1 MTLKKRFYYSKNRMR
16 APDFE
21 RALAFT
27 RTRENT
33 QAIARDYLV
42 ARYSLNAITATFN
55 TTKQNVFRAVA
66 KLIEDAQMAQ
76 ETIVKIRRVFNRLN
90 VPKKQYNTA
99 REFFFTSK
107 SLDQIAQQTNTTV
120 EDVLKIARC
129 TIKQYQLYANK
140 DAIKEREV
148 EFDKILRYGRAGEKS
163 IQICYDHFVIEDT
176 LTSIAKKHQVTK
188 QNVYNII
195 KRFEEAQAR
204 YEAESPLKNKRRRIT
219 KP

>member
-1 MTLKKRFYYSKNRMR
+1 MTLKKRFYYSKNRMQ
-16 APDFE
+16 APDFD

-42 ARYSLNAITATFN
+42 ARHSLDTITATFD
-55 TTKQNVFRAVA
+55 TTKQNIFRAVA
-66 KLIEDAQMAQ
+66 RLIEDAQTAQ
-76 ETIVKIRRVFNRLN
+76 ETIIKIRRVFNRLN
-90 VPKKQYNTA
+90 IPKKQYNTA

-107 SLDQIAQQTNTTV
+107 SLDEIAQQANSTI

-129 TIKQYQLYANK
+129 TIKHYQLHANK

-148 EFDKILRYGRAGEKS
+148 EFDKILRYSRAGEKS
-163 IQICYDHFVIEDT
+163 IQICYDHFVIQDT
-176 LTSIAKKHQVTK
+176 LTVIAKKHEITK
-188 QNVYNII
+188 QNTYNII
-195 KRFEEAQAR
+195 KRFEEAQIR
-204 YEAESPLKNKRRRIT
+204 YEAESPLKNRRRRIT

>member
-1 MTLKKRFYYSKNRMR
+1 MQ

-42 ARYSLNAITATFN
+42 SRHSLDTITAKFE
-55 TTKQNVFRAVA
+55 TTKQNVFRAVS
-66 KLIEDAQMAQ
+66 KLIEDAQTAQ
-76 ETIVKIRRVFNRLN
+76 ETIIKIRRVFNRLN
-90 VPKKQYNTA
+90 VPEQQYETA

-107 SLDQIAQQTNTTV
+107 SLDEIAQHANSTV
-120 EDVLKIARC
+120 DDVLKIARC
-129 TIKQYQLYANK
+129 TIELYQLYANK
-140 DAIKEREV
+140 DAIKQREV
-148 EFDKILRYGRAGEKS
+148 EFEKILRYGRAGEKS

-176 LTSIAKKHQVTK
+176 FTTIAEKHQVSK

-195 KRFEEAQAR
+195 KRFEEAKAR
-204 YEAESPLKNKRRRIT
+204 YEAENPPKTKRRRIT